1 MAKSSSY
8 IAGWDA
14 TRPRAAPYWPGPSR
28 IRLGM
33 GFARNA
39 EESGRVDASAADG
52 HGPVA
57 EQVAADRRLVAAVV
71 VPLRVMGL

>member
-1 MAKSSSY
+1 
-8 IAGWDA
+8 
-14 TRPRAAPYWPGPSR
+14 
-28 IRLGM
+28 M

-57 EQVAADRRLVAAVV
+57 EQVAADRRFVAAVV
-71 VPLRVMGL
+71 VRLSVMGF